1 MVAHPISRPISDLNV
16 TNLMK
21 KIKESGFRCITEFT
35 VSQVQNADQYR
46 VIDGN
51 HRFRAIQRLELEK
64 PGKYND
70 LMVKCSIYKEPSEG
84 WERLLSKCK
93 IILINIYFINKKY
106 LL

>member
-21 KIKESGFRCITEFT
+21 EIKESGFKCITEFT
-35 VSQVQNADQYR
+35 VSQVQNVDQYR

-51 HRFRAIQRLELEK
+51 HRFRAIQRFELEN
-64 PGKYND
+64 PCKYND
-70 LMVKCSIYKEPSEG
+70 LKFKCSIYKEPSEG
-84 WERLLSKCK
+84 WERLLSKCN
-93 IILINIYFINKKY
+93 IILINIYFINKY